1 MATAKRICKVCG
13 NEYDYCRS
21 FSPSADIFRW
31 NDVACS
37 PEHAAIYFARVE
49 ASRKAQ
55 DKTPV
60 VEVKSEPEAVQRAS
74 AQTNEQETTV
84 VSEKVSTKTSKA
96 KKRAKSSKS
105 KTE

>member
-37 PEHAAIYFARVE
+37 PEHAAIYFAQIE

-55 DKTPV
+55 DKTPATKAAP
-60 VEVKSEPEAVQRAS
+60 ESEAVQNAS
-74 AQTNEQETTV
+74 TQNDEQEATV
-84 VSEKVSTKTSKA
+84 VSEEAPVKASKA
-96 KKRAKSSKS
+96 KKKAKISNKA
-105 KTE
+105 E

>member
-21 FSPSADIFRW
+21 FNPSADIFRW

-37 PEHAAIYFARVE
+37 PEHAAVYFAQIE

-55 DKTPV
+55 DNTPV
-60 VEVKSEPEAVQRAS
+60 VDVESEPEAVQNVP
-74 AQTNEQETTV
+74 AQTDEQEDTV
-84 VSEKVSTKTSKA
+84 VSEEVPTKTVKA
-96 KKRAKSSKS
+96 KKKAKSSNTKA
-105 KTE
+105 E

>member
-21 FSPSADIFRW
+21 FNPSADIFRW

-55 DKTPV
+55 EETPV
-60 VEVKSEPEAVQRAS
+60 AEVVPEPEAVQNTS
-74 AQTNEQETTV
+74 TQNDEQEATV
-84 VSEKVSTKTSKA
+84 VSEEAPTKASKA
-96 KKRAKSSKS
+96 KKKAKSSNS
-105 KTE
+105 KN

>member
-21 FSPSADIFRW
+21 FNPSTDIFRW

-49 ASRKAQ
+49 ASRKAKDGIAD
-55 DKTPV
+55 DKLPSESETIQGISSQADEQMSAEISE
-60 VEVKSEPEAVQRAS
+60 EVPA
-74 AQTNEQETTV
+74 
-84 VSEKVSTKTSKA
+84 KTSKT
-96 KKRAKSSKS
+96 KRKTKSSSS
-105 KTE
+105 KAK

>member
-37 PEHAAIYFARVE
+37 PEHAAIYFAKIE

-55 DKTPV
+55 NKTPAA
-60 VEVKSEPEAVQRAS
+60 EVAPESEAVQNAF
-74 AQTNEQETTV
+74 AQNDEQGATV
-84 VSEKVSTKTSKA
+84 VSEETLTKANKA
-96 KKRAKSSKS
+96 KKKAKNSNTKA
-105 KTE
+105 E

>member
-21 FSPSADIFRW
+21 LSPSADIFRW

-37 PEHAAIYFARVE
+37 PEHAAIYFAQIE

-55 DKTPV
+55 DKTPATKAV
-60 VEVKSEPEAVQRAS
+60 PESEAVQNAS
-74 AQTNEQETTV
+74 TQNDEQEVTV
-84 VSEKVSTKTSKA
+84 ASEETPTKANKA
-96 KKRAKSSKS
+96 KKKAKISNKA
-105 KTE
+105 E

>member
-21 FSPSADIFRW
+21 FNPSADIFRW

-49 ASRKAQ
+49 ASRKTQ
-55 DKTPV
+55 EETPV
-60 VEVKSEPEAVQRAS
+60 AEVKPEPEAVQKAS
-74 AQTNEQETTV
+74 TQTDEQEVAV

-96 KKRAKSSKS
+96 KKKAKGSNSKN
-105 KTE
+105 